1 MNLTGSKK
9 NLACSLAQKRSVVD
23 WQHPRISVVRQCQLL
38 GISRSGLYY
47 QPLPVSQENLILMRL
62 LDEEY
67 TRHPFLG
74 VIKLTN
80 WLRGQG
86 YHDVG
91 NRRVRRL
98 LRLMG
103 LMAIFP
109 GPNLSRPAPGHK
121 IYPYLLRN
129 LAIVR
134 VNQVWSTDITYIRLK
149 GSFVYLVAIID
160 WYSRYVLAFGIS
172 ITLEADFCIEALE
185 RALIRAKPEIFN
197 SDQGSQF
204 TSPRHTKILEDAGVL
219 ISMDGKGRAIDNIF
233 VERLWR
239 SLKYEEVYLKD
250 YETVQEAKDGI
261 RCYFDYYNNERQH
274 QSLGYRTPADVY
286 FSGVLDQVNLG
297 VNPSLTQL
305 NFPVLLS

>member
-1 MNLTGSKK
+1 
-9 NLACSLAQKRSVVD
+9 
-23 WQHPRISVVRQCQLL
+23 
-38 GISRSGLYY
+38 
-47 QPLPVSQENLILMRL
+47 MRL